1 MRALRIISTC
11 LLIFTLLLKV
21 NVISNNLNL
30 GTIQY
35 LLNGSLLLFS
45 FSVMVPIISLLKFKK
60 MNAQKDVEYLKNIL
74 LEIDKEP
81 VIDIFLTKSSLVKGA
96 VVLYIKSKPT
106 IIIHHSLI
114 DTLNKEQLKFVIA
127 HEYCHV
133 LNNHLIKNVLSLVL
147 VLAGVPLLL
156 LIVSPLLFKIN
167 VFWITLSIILVIYI
181 GLIILH
187 FMFSQRREYIAD
199 QYATNIVGNEIS
211 LSTLK
216 CLKDN
221 YLVSEKSYNMFE
233 THPSLKSRIEKVSKK
248 NKKKSII

>member
-1 MRALRIISTC
+1 MGLLRIISTC
-11 LLIFTLLLKV
+11 LLIFTLLLKF
-21 NVISNNLNL
+21 NVIPYNFDS
-30 GTIQY
+30 GTVQY

-45 FSVMVPIISLLKFKK
+45 FGVIVPIISLLKFKK
-60 MNAQKDVEYLKNIL
+60 MNPQKDVEYLKNIL
-74 LEIDKEP
+74 LEIDKEST
-81 VIDIFLTKSSLVKGA
+81 IDIFLTKSSLVKGA

-106 IIIHHSLI
+106 IIVHHSLI
-114 DTLNKEQLKFVIA
+114 NKLSKEQLKFVIA

-133 LNNHLIKNVLSLVL
+133 LNNHLIKNVMSLAFA
-147 VLAGVPLLL
+147 LAGVPLLL

-167 VFWITLSIILVIYI
+167 VLWIALSIIIVIYV

-233 THPSLKSRIEKVSKK
+233 THPSLKSRMEKVSEKK
-248 NKKKSII
+248 

>member
-1 MRALRIISTC
+1 MRIISTC
-11 LLIFTLLLKV
+11 LLIFTLLLKF
-21 NVISNNLNL
+21 NVIPYNFDS
-30 GTIQY
+30 GTVQY

-45 FSVMVPIISLLKFKK
+45 FGVIVPIISLLKFKK

-74 LEIDKEP
+74 LEIDKES

-106 IIIHHSLI
+106 IIVHDSLI
-114 DTLNKEQLKFVIA
+114 NKLSKEQLKFVIA

-133 LNNHLIKNVLSLVL
+133 LNNHLIKNVLSLAFA
-147 VLAGVPLLL
+147 LAGVPLLL

-167 VFWITLSIILVIYI
+167 VLWIALSIIIVIYI

-199 QYATNIVGNEIS
+199 QYAANIVGNEIS

-233 THPSLKSRIEKVSKK
+233 THPSLKSRMEKVGEKK
-248 NKKKSII
+248 